1 MGLAFTGPV
10 WGRRDS
16 PRRPLLD
23 NGTAPCPVALISD
36 PRQSREAGLDK
47 DRGSEEEKGGVCG
60 VWVGVRQKD
69 TGTRDDGGG
78 DTKKGVRE
86 RGERD

>member
-1 MGLAFTGPV
+1 MHKYPF
-10 WGRRDS
+10 S
-16 PRRPLLD
+16 
-23 NGTAPCPVALISD
+23 GTKADINT
-36 PRQSREAGLDK
+36 EG
-47 DRGSEEEKGGVCG
+47 GGVCG